1 MKKLTK
7 NILIEF
13 DISNKY
19 VIPINKYY
27 LLTVFKSPMKNIMND
42 IPSITNI
49 EIASKLN
56 YSQPIKPFYN
66 NLDLV
71 LLPKITWNSFS
82 TAFVLLNAPMTY
94 LPSKT
99 FIAN

>member
-49 EIASKLN
+49 EMASKLN

-71 LLPKITWNSFS
+71 LLPNITWNSFS